1 MIKASAK
8 KHADSIS
15 TDQLHR
21 ERLVLHGLLLLRGS
35 AKQRPLD
42 LLGLENDALLR
53 TALGKG
59 LSYYS
64 IYNRMGQ
71 RQKFNVWN

>member
-1 MIKASAK
+1 
-8 KHADSIS
+8 
-15 TDQLHR
+15 
-21 ERLVLHGLLLLRGS
+21 VLHGLLLLRGS
-35 AKQRPLD
+35 AKQRPLE
-42 LLGLENDALLR
+42 LLGLENDAPLR